1 VARATGS
8 VAVNKISKADRTYDA
23 KNTVNQDPGS
33 EEQHQC
39 RSSHNRMR
47 KRDYTE
53 DNCSDPP

>member
-1 VARATGS
+1 MT
-8 VAVNKISKADRTYDA
+8 DRTYDA

-53 DNCSDPP
+53 DNCSDAP